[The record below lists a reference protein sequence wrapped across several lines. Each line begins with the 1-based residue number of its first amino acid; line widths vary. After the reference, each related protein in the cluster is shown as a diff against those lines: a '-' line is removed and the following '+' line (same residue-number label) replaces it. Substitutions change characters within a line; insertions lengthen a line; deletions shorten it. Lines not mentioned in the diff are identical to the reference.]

1 MKILHTSD
9 WHLGVSAD
17 QAPRQEEH
25 QLFIDWLIDYINEH
39 DIDVLIHSGDT
50 FHHMQPAAR
59 SLKLYYEFLARC
71 ATETNLRQMIV
82 TGGNHDSP
90 SRIDAPAAILEALSI
105 HVIGGL
111 LGDESTWDRCLC
123 PIASRDGGDIE
134 AVVLAVPYI
143 HESRLGVQSVGL
155 TPKEVRQS
163 MIDKFS
169 HLYSKMADL
178 AEKAYPGIPLIA
190 TGHLTCYPDG
200 VGEVEGAYYTPIHL
214 VETLGSLPPKIFDP
228 RYSYVALGHIHQKI
242 EIPAANA
249 WYPGSPIPT
258 DVTESRSSRY
268 ILLVDVDPNKPRAL
282 AQVEE
287 VAVPEWRAVFELSGT
302 PDELFEKAKALEWE
316 QQLVPYLYLNAEVEA
331 PMPDA
336 IQRLDEVLQ
345 HFEKGQRPRIVR
357 YKETLTSLTNLTG
370 PDPEIFRHIPLN
382 ELSPAEVFERMYT
395 LKHGQPPTDAIMAAF
410 ATLLVDEDGR
420 QDGGAAS

>member
-17 QAPRQEEH
+17 QAPRQAEH
-25 QLFIDWLIDYINEH
+25 RKFIDWLIDYINTHE
-39 DIDVLIHSGDT
+39 IDVLVHAGDT
-50 FHHMQPAAR
+50 FHHMQPSAR

-71 ATETNLRQMIV
+71 STETKLKQMIV

-90 SRIDAPAAILEALSI
+90 SRIDAPSSILEALNI

-111 LGDESTWDRCLC
+111 LGDESTWSKCLC
-123 PIASRDGGDIE
+123 PILSDDGNVE

-155 TPKEVRQS
+155 TPKQVRKN
-163 MIDKFS
+163 MIEKFG

-178 AEKAYPGIPLIA
+178 AEKEYPDIPLVA

-214 VETLGSLPPKIFDP
+214 IESLGSLPPTIFDP
-228 RYSYVALGHIHQKI
+228 RYCYVALGHIHQKI
-242 EIPAANA
+242 EIAAANA
-249 WYPGSPIPT
+249 WYPGSPVPT
-258 DVTESRSSRY
+258 DVTEARSERY
-268 ILLVDVDPNKPRAL
+268 VLLVEVDPNKPRAL
-282 AQVEE
+282 AQVTE
-287 VAVPEWRAVFELSGT
+287 VEVPCWRSVFEITGSA
-302 PDELFEKAKALEWE
+302 DEIIEKVKTLEWD
-316 QQLVPYLYLNAEVEA
+316 QDLNPYLYLNAEVEA

-336 IQRLDEVLQ
+336 IQRLDEAMQVYD
-345 HFEKGQRPRIVR
+345 KGKRPRIIR
-357 YKETLTSLTNLTG
+357 YKETLTSLTNLVG
-370 PDPEIFRHIPLN
+370 PAPELFKHIPLT

-395 LKHGQPPTDAIMAAF
+395 LKHGQPPTDAIMSAF
-410 ATLLVDEDGR
+410 ATLLVDEDER
-420 QDGGAAS
+420 SRDDTAA

>member
-17 QAPRQEEH
+17 QAPRQAEH
-25 QLFIDWLIDYINEH
+25 RKFIDWIIDYINTH
-39 DIDVLIHSGDT
+39 AIDVLVHAGDT
-50 FHHMQPAAR
+50 FHHMQPSAR

-71 ATETNLRQMIV
+71 STETKLKQMIV

-90 SRIDAPAAILEALSI
+90 SRIDAPASILEALNI

-111 LGDESTWDRCLC
+111 LGDESTWDKCLC
-123 PIASRDGGDIE
+123 PIKAEDGHVE

-163 MIDKFS
+163 MIDKFR
-169 HLYSKMADL
+169 HLYSKMADM
-178 AEKAYPGIPLIA
+178 AEEAYPNIPMVA

-200 VGEVEGAYYTPIHL
+200 VGDVEGAYFTPIHL
-214 VETLGSLPPKIFDP
+214 IESLGSLPPTIFDP

-249 WYPGSPIPT
+249 WYPGSPVPT
-258 DVTESRSSRY
+258 DVTEARSARY
-268 ILLVDVDPNKPRAL
+268 VLLVDVDPEKPRAL
-282 AQVEE
+282 AQVQEIE
-287 VAVPEWRAVFELSGT
+287 VPSWRSVFEITGSA
-302 PDELFEKAKALEWE
+302 DEIIEKVKTLEWD
-316 QQLVPYLYLNAEVEA
+316 QDLNPYLYLNAEVEA

-336 IQRLDEVLQ
+336 IQRLDEAMQ
-345 HFEKGQRPRIVR
+345 IYDKGKRPRIIR

-370 PDPEIFRHIPLN
+370 PSPELFKHIPLT

-395 LKHGQPPTDAIMAAF
+395 LKHGQPPTGAIMSAF
-410 ATLLVDEDGR
+410 ATLLVDEDAR
-420 QDGGAAS
+420 SNDDDAA

>member
-17 QAPRQEEH
+17 QAPRREEH
-25 QLFIDWLIDYINEH
+25 KKFIDWIIDYINEH
-39 DIDVLIHSGDT
+39 NIEVLVHAGDT
-50 FHHMQPAAR
+50 FHHMQPSAR
-59 SLKLYYEFLARC
+59 ALTLYYEFLARC
-71 ATETNLRQMIV
+71 STETKLKQMIV

-90 SRIDAPAAILEALSI
+90 SRIDAPSSILEALNI

-123 PIASRDGGDIE
+123 PVYADDGHVE
-134 AVVLAVPYI
+134 AVILAVPYI
-143 HESRLGVQSVGL
+143 HESRLGVHSIGL
-155 TPKEVRQS
+155 TPREVRDS

-178 AEKAYPGIPLIA
+178 AEKAYPDVPLIA

-214 VETLGSLPPKIFDP
+214 IESLGSLPPKIFDP

-249 WYPGSPIPT
+249 WYPGSPVPT
-258 DVTESRSSRY
+258 DVTEARTPRH
-268 ILLVDVDPNKPRAL
+268 ILVVDVDPEKPRAF
-282 AQVEE
+282 AQVTE
-287 VAVPEWRAVFELSGT
+287 VEVPNWRSVFEISGSI
-302 PDELFEKAKALEWE
+302 DEIFEKTKILEWD
-316 QQLVPYLYLNAEVEA
+316 QDLIPYLYLNAEVEA

-336 IQRLDEVLQ
+336 MQRLDEVLDT
-345 HFEKGQRPRIVR
+345 FDKGKRPRVVR

-370 PDPEIFRHIPLN
+370 EDPSIFKHIPLN
-382 ELSPAEVFERMYT
+382 DLSPAEVFERMYV
-395 LKHGQPPTDAIMAAF
+395 LKHGQPPTDSIMTAF
-410 ATLLVDEDGR
+410 ATLLVDDDERED
-420 QDGGAAS
+420 DHTAA